1 MSRLV
6 SARTDLI
13 ESVLEVPLVR
23 LLAVMA
29 AIFGL
34 VKLLEMLS

>member
-1 MSRLV
+1 MNRLMSALV
-6 SARTDLI
+6 DLI

-29 AIFGL
+29 VIFGL
-34 VKLLEMLS
+34 IKLLEVLS

>member
-6 SARTDLI
+6 SALTDLI

-23 LLAVMA
+23 FLAVMA

>member
-1 MSRLV
+1 MSAL
-6 SARTDLI
+6 TDLL

-29 AIFGL
+29 VIFGL
-34 VKLLEMLS
+34 VKLLEVLS